1 MQPYLSLSCL
11 REIPD
16 SAVDRWPGRNGV
28 SVRHRWEADA
38 VFEITPAS
46 STPDVIDSET
56 LRADLEDPI
65 AAVVAVELS
74 RRFVGLC
81 LSWAEPMVADLA
93 AQESMLRKPGGAEL
107 VERLLAQRLYR
118 RVEPHVLRMMQVC
131 VPLEHA
137 EVALARIEDV
147 LRAQFGDVVRTA
159 TGYLRTHDRDTAIQM
174 VAVATTMA
182 GRQVRA
188 KAAVILAA
196 ATYSG
201 EGQ

>member
-1 MQPYLSLSCL
+1 
-11 REIPD
+11 
-16 SAVDRWPGRNGV
+16 
-28 SVRHRWEADA
+28 